1 MKPDNEPNG
10 KQVIARAA
18 AVLKSLE
25 NQRDG
30 LSLGQ
35 ISIITGLPRTTV
47 HRLAAA
53 LEAQQLVISGPGGLR
68 LGPALAR
75 LATSAHTDVIAIS
88 RAAVEGLGRET
99 RETVDVSV
107 LRGAHA
113 ISLNQYASDQ
123 ELRVISPVGTAFPLH
138 CTAHGKALLA
148 SFEDTDVARL
158 LEGQPLERRTARSLC
173 EMRALLKEIHSVRK
187 AGIALDREEHA
198 KGVCGVGVILNTGLN
213 EHYTISL
220 AVPAVRFDDDLQ
232 SLSAALLRCKAEV
245 EALLLPS

>member
-25 NQRDG
+25 NQREG

-35 ISIITGLPRTTV
+35 ISSITGLPRTTV

-107 LRGAHA
+107 LRGTHA

-123 ELRVISPVGTAFPLH
+123 ELRVISPVGTAFPLN

-148 SFEDTDVARL
+148 SMGDTDVARL
-158 LEGQPLERRTARSLC
+158 LEGQSLERRTARSLC
-173 EMRALLKEIHSVRK
+173 EMGALSKEIRSIRK
-187 AGIALDREEHA
+187 AGIAVDREEHA

-213 EHYTISL
+213 ERYSISL

-245 EALLLPS
+245 EALILPS